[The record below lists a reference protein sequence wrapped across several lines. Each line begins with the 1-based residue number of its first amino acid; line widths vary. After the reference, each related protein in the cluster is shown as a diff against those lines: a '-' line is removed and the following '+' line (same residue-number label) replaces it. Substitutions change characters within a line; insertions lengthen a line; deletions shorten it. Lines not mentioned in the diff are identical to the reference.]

1 VTPSPGAPPSALDAA
16 TARAIR
22 LVGIDVDGVL
32 TDGGI
37 YLGAV
42 DGRPLEFKR
51 YDIQDG
57 LGIHFM
63 RKAGIRVAIVTGRV
77 SESVRL
83 RAAELEIEDVAQ
95 DAQARKLPAFRRIL
109 ERHGIELAQAAFL
122 GDDFPDLPVLRM
134 VGLPV
139 AVGNAVPEIA
149 QICRI
154 TLTRSG
160 GRGAVREFAE
170 LLLKARGEW
179 DKVCEQY
186 VAERSPGSH
195 SREVTAP
202 RRRAETGAK
211 GGGRGAAGGG
221 RDR

>member
-1 VTPSPGAPPSALDAA
+1 VSPLPAPTLDVAA
-16 TARAIR
+16 ARRVR

-42 DGRPLEFKR
+42 DGKPLEFKR

-57 LGIHFM
+57 LGIYFL
-63 RKAGIRVAIVTGRV
+63 RKAGIRVAIITGRV

-95 DAQARKLPAFRRIL
+95 DSYARKLPAFRRIL
-109 ERHGIELAQAAFL
+109 ARHGIAPEEAAFI
-122 GDDFPDLPVLRM
+122 GDDFPDMSVLRV

-139 AVGNAVPEIA
+139 AVANAVPEITRL
-149 QICRI
+149 CRLR
-154 TLTRSG
+154 LTRRG

-170 LLLKARGEW
+170 LLLTARGEW
-179 DKVCEQY
+179 DSLTAAY
-186 VAERSPGSH
+186 VAERAIDGEERDGADSGSRPG
-195 SREVTAP
+195 RAP
-202 RRRAETGAK
+202 AK
-211 GGGRGAAGGG
+211 GHR
-221 RDR
+221 

>member
-1 VTPSPGAPPSALDAA
+1 VTPPDALGLDPS

-42 DGRPLEFKR
+42 DGTPLEFKR

-57 LGIHFM
+57 LGIHFL

-77 SESVRL
+77 SDSVRL

-95 DAQARKLPAFRRIL
+95 DAYARKLPAFRRML
-109 ERHGIELAQAAFL
+109 DRHGIAPNEAAFI
-122 GDDFPDLPVLRM
+122 GDDFPDLSVLRL
-134 VGLPV
+134 VALPV
-139 AVGNAVPEIA
+139 AVANAVPEVA
-149 QICRI
+149 SICRFR
-154 TLTRSG
+154 LTRNG

-170 LLLKARGEW
+170 VLLKARGEW
-179 DKVCEQY
+179 QTLYEAY
-186 VAERSPGSH
+186 VAERSVDGKERH
-195 SREVTAP
+195 RDAKSRREP
-202 RRRAETGAK
+202 
-211 GGGRGAAGGG
+211 RGATDRKG
-221 RDR
+221 RR

>member
-1 VTPSPGAPPSALDAA
+1 MVPSRSSGVELDPEL
-16 TARAIR
+16 ARSIK

-37 YLGAV
+37 YLGAA
-42 DGRPLEFKR
+42 DGKPVELKR

-57 LGIHFM
+57 MGIHFL
-63 RKAGIRVAIVTGRV
+63 RAAGIRLAIVTGRV

-109 ERHGIELAQAAFL
+109 ERNGVAPEEAAYV
-122 GDDFPDLPVLRM
+122 GDDFPDLAVLRI

-139 AVGNAVPEIA
+139 AVGNAAPEIVRA
-149 QICRI
+149 CKLR
-154 TLTRSG
+154 LSRNG

-179 DKVCEQY
+179 DHVCERY
-186 VAERSPGSH
+186 VAERSMAADDLT
-195 SREVTAP
+195 VTAP
-202 RRRAETGAK
+202 RRAIRRASTT
-211 GGGRGAAGGG
+211 
-221 RDR
+221 DQDP